1 MVSEGNSLLLYN
13 GRVTGLAEAARG
25 ATAVLVV
32 GGRIKAVG
40 GDEALRA
47 AAPRGVPLVDLAGR
61 AVVPGFIDSHLHLI
75 NFGVYLQ
82 RLDLM
87 GVRSLAE
94 LVRRVAERH
103 RSLPAGDWVIGRGW
117 DQDLFAEKRYPTR
130 QDLDAVA
137 PDRPVALTRACGHV
151 MAVNSEALRR
161 AGVTAQTPDPAGGRI
176 DRDAAGEPTGT
187 LRERAMGLVSRFI
200 PKPSAKELEPALRA
214 AVGRALAAGVT
225 GVHSDDCGYF
235 GFGPVLDLY
244 RRSLGPEALPFRVS
258 MDVSNDVIG
267 DLLATDLRT
276 GSGNEYVKIGSVK
289 MFADGSLGASTA
301 ALSEPYSDAP
311 GNRGIPVVSPGQ
323 MKENVLRA
331 HRAGMQVAVH
341 AIGDLAIG
349 MTLDAYE
356 AALAAAPRPNHRHR
370 IIHCQIM
377 RPEQF
382 DRFARLGVVAD
393 IQPKFITTDMRWA
406 ERRVGPGRVRTSY
419 AWRTFL
425 DQGVHCAGG
434 SDCPVEPLDPALG
447 LHSAVTREDLEGQ
460 PQGGWLP
467 EQKLTAEEA
476 LHLFT
481 LGGAYAAFEEKDKG
495 SIEPGKL
502 GDLVVLDRDPTAIP
516 GEALKDLRVEITI
529 VGGRVAFRRD

>member
-13 GRVTGLAEAARG
+13 GRVTGLGEAARG
-25 ATAVLVV
+25 ATAVLVID
-32 GGRIKAVG
+32 GRIRAVG
-40 GDEALRA
+40 GDEPVRA
-47 AAPRGVPLVDLAGR
+47 DAPRGVPAVDLAGK

-87 GVRSLAE
+87 GVKSLAE
-94 LVRRVAERH
+94 LVRKVAERH
-103 RSLPAGDWVIGRGW
+103 RSMPAGDWLIGRGW

-137 PDRPVALTRACGHV
+137 PDRPAALTRACGHV

-161 AGVTAQTPDPAGGRI
+161 AGVGAQTPDPAGGQI
-176 DRDAAGEPTGT
+176 DRDAAGEPTGI

-225 GVHSDDCGYF
+225 GVHSD
-235 GFGPVLDLY
+235 
-244 RRSLGPEALPFRVS
+244 
-258 MDVSNDVIG
+258 MDISNDVIG

-276 GSGNEYVKIGSVK
+276 GSGDDHVKIGSVK

-301 ALSEPYSDAP
+301 ALSEPYSDNP
-311 GNRGIPVVSPGQ
+311 GNRGIPVVSPEQ

-341 AIGDLAIG
+341 AIGDLAIA

-356 AALAAAPRPNHRHR
+356 AALSGAPRPNHRHR
-370 IIHCQIM
+370 VIHCQIM

-382 DRFARLGVVAD
+382 ARFARLGVVAD

-406 ERRVGPGRVRTSY
+406 ERRVGPERVRTSY

-425 DQGVHCAGG
+425 DHGVHCAGG

-447 LHSAVTREDLEGQ
+447 LYSVVTREDLDGQ
-460 PQGGWLP
+460 PRGGWLP

-476 LHLFT
+476 LSLFT
-481 LGGAYAAFEEKDKG
+481 LGGAYAAFEENDKG

-516 GEALKDLRVEITI
+516 GEALKDLRVEMTV